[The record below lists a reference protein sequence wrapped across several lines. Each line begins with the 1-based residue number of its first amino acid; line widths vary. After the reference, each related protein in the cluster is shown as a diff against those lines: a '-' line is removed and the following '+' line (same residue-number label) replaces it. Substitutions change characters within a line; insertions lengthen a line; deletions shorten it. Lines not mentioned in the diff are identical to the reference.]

1 MTATRALFA
10 AVFAAASLSTP
21 IAAQQRSQAA
31 RVVFERTGYRLTS
44 LGARVS
50 VSARVFD
57 ARRRAVPTAPIAWR
71 MADSAIA
78 RVSPSGVVQ
87 SRRVGRTKLWA
98 ISGQDSASALI
109 LVDQWAAKFDFA
121 PSRLRFDAVGAKL
134 PLRIRVRDAAG
145 NPIANRARRTSA
157 CRSLNERVASLALD
171 GQVLSRAN
179 GVTYI
184 RCTDRGIADS
194 VRVEVRQRPVR
205 AEIANKLSF
214 GPRTVGDTFRVRLRA
229 FDQAN
234 DEIPDAFPTW
244 ASLNPGVASIDP
256 LTGLARSMS
265 PGDTKIIAQVGDI
278 TDTLNITVQSAGMV
292 LQGGSASSD
301 PGGVPIIGEA
311 TRSATLRL
319 DLIFPVVG
327 DTSRI
332 SLTARDAMGV
342 LISNPERDVVL
353 RSSNPSVVSVIS
365 DNRVIART
373 TGTAWIIATLGTLS
387 DSMQVAPRSQ
397 RSVAI
402 GTGTAG
408 STVKFERPVYDT
420 VAARNRNRR
429 QLDSARA
436 AILRSSPVGRTRDR
450 FVSLAAVAAQT
461 SHSARLSPTVNER
474 RSGMLFG
481 GSLALAPHKRLVSN
495 TEMRFGTLTGEDN
508 IGEDMLVTEIEGQLT
523 YWPATWFGL
532 RGGYLR
538 RSENTNIARQRWQYA
553 NASAVTR
560 FSFVGGAVSTVSAIS
575 LFPWASFTGHLDAM
589 GNRVSPNPTSLAGEV
604 GMELQTRLLNA
615 AVIYYVERFS
625 FPELSGGER
634 RDQFSMLR
642 VRVGLMAGR

>member
-1 MTATRALFA
+1 MRSTHAALVALMTAAPVL
-10 AVFAAASLSTP
+10 
-21 IAAQQRSQAA
+21 AQENGSS

-44 LGARVS
+44 LGARVA

-57 ARRRAVPTAPIAWR
+57 ARRRAVPNAPLAWR
-71 MADSAIA
+71 IADSAVA
-78 RVSPSGVVQ
+78 SVSPQGVVQ
-87 SRRVGRTKLWA
+87 SRKVGRTKLWA
-98 ISGQDSASALI
+98 VSGDDSASALI

-121 PSRLRFDAVGAKL
+121 PSRLRFDAVGASM

-145 NPIANRARRTSA
+145 NPIVSRARRNAA
-157 CRSLNERVASLALD
+157 CRSLNEGVATLAAD

-214 GPRTVGDTFRVRLRA
+214 GPRVTGDTFRIRLRA
-229 FDQAN
+229 FDQAG
-234 DEIPDAFPTW
+234 DEIADAFPTW
-244 ASLNPGVASIDP
+244 ASLNPAVVSVDP
-256 LTGLARSMS
+256 LTGMARSMGQ
-265 PGDTKIIAQVGDI
+265 GDTKIIAQVGDI
-278 TDTLNITVQSAGMV
+278 TDTLNVTVQSAGMV
-292 LQGGSASSD
+292 LAGTASGGGD
-301 PGGVPIIGEA
+301 PTGLPSFVEG

-365 DNRVIART
+365 DNRVVART

-387 DSMQVAPRSQ
+387 DSMQVAPRSE
-397 RSVAI
+397 RTVAM
-402 GTGTAG
+402 GASAG
-408 STVKFERPVYDT
+408 GSSVKFERPVFDT
-420 VAARNRNRR
+420 AAARIRNRR
-429 QLDSARA
+429 QLDSART

-450 FVSLAAVAAQT
+450 YISLSALAAQT
-461 SHSARLSPTVNER
+461 SHSSRLSPAVNER

-481 GSLALAPHKRLVSN
+481 GSVALAPHKRLVSIAD
-495 TEMRFGTLTGEDN
+495 MRFGTLAGEN
-508 IGEDMLVTEIEGQLT
+508 NVGEDMIVTEVEGQMT

-553 NASAVTR
+553 SASAVTR
-560 FSFVGGAVSTVSAIS
+560 FEFVGGAISTISSIS
-575 LFPWASFTGHLDAM
+575 LFPWASFTGHLDAS
-589 GNRVSPNPTSLAGEV
+589 GNRMSPNPTSMAGEV
-604 GMELQTRLLNA
+604 GLELQSRLLNA
-615 AVIYYVERFS
+615 ALTYYVEKFS
-625 FPELSGGER
+625 FPEISGGER
-634 RDQFSMLR
+634 RDQFSTIRL
-642 VRVGLMAGR
+642 RVGLQAGR